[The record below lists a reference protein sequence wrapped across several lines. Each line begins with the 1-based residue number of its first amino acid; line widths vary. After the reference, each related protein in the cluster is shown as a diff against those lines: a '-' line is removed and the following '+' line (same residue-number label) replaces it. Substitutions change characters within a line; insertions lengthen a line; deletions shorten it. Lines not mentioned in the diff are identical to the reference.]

1 MTVCNQLEY
10 IIMLASTSKNDDI
23 SIEIKSEVKEMKPTK
38 YFAINPEGEFVVE
51 FVVKE
56 NFEFELQLYNVDL
69 DYNLKLENTPDLFN
83 QETSYRKLSPL
94 PKVFSFTKT
103 DQENQELTT
112 SPTQFSFIDT
122 NLEAIKNTNI
132 LRWSVSV
139 SDKSTNVSE
148 FREFRLLAI
157 SCISLEDMDYYTKDS
172 SERDTTETQNKGFTF
187 VFIIVKLEENYL
199 IRNDKM
205 LSLEYGGIVRL
216 FSNNDNNKKKGSKRP
231 DEGFIIILTLSG
243 ICKYHLK
250 MRNIYININDTQK
263 LKYPKRIYNA
273 INNNIFFEDQDRSAY
288 NLTCAYIESCLNK
301 HYFLVDTIKDEI
313 GYIELYD
320 LKTNQLVNIFQRKIL
335 NKWILLD
342 HPTSSYAISNNNK
355 LLAYVSSSIKG
366 IEIYS
371 IECGLKIADIA
382 NLYTSDKKIYNKT
395 DDKAD
400 ERTDEETDDVKIFI
414 DFFHNDEMLFI
425 YLSEDKWT
433 VWNIFGSLRASVKL
447 EKPGFAM
454 KLPLVEFGDHYKI
467 KKSNSFM
474 IVNQD
479 DKLVVYDDYIIDKYF
494 KCYKG
499 NNKQN
504 WKSLSNEYLLKN
516 DFNNKVRDLNDNE
529 SNLDKNYKILEPW
542 LLDSCGYSQYSF
554 YLGEKKKGQND
565 RLLLIGNHTI
575 QVWYIQDK
583 KRSLEF
589 IHVPLSHARSFD
601 MHKISEKELRGWE
614 LQAIKVNDFN
624 YWTGKFKLRIQ
635 NIEDPH
641 QIKIDE
647 IKMEDDEDFL
657 NVPIYACYAFK
668 YLSAYK
674 KVEWHLSKDRK
685 LKFSRILNHTRR
697 IILRF
702 VRLHPTTWRLL
713 DVRHDLM
720 NVLIETRDYELVNDI
735 LSYGK
740 STHIPQ
746 HLPWSGKK
754 NPIHTALSDPTMLAL
769 FLEYYSN
776 NATNNIGWMN
786 TVVGIIPEL
795 YSNKEMNKKED
806 GNIYCIRMK
815 LICKQLDLFSFEYIE
830 IPPEL
835 DGLLKVYV
843 PITQLIPQDSKLS
856 LKEIASDKAGDIRV
870 VPLPNFTTTERMLSD
885 VRRINRT
892 IIQKLIVLPKYLYF
906 KDEDY
911 SPFIRIIKKVDLDIL
926 CENPSLGAV
935 INWMW
940 YSSKSYWSRT
950 LYSFI
955 LYFLIYSIISWAYIA
970 HLQITGALQ
979 HFPIMTIIVLF
990 YYLSYNHIAIEL
1002 SQLYHNKKYF
1012 SDLFNLVDLSSLI
1025 IPICIFSYI
1034 LINYYTFDSGFKNAE
1049 SSETTEDGPF
1059 SNIVSAILAVY
1070 DWSSISLDAWNF
1082 WPLTLISVIGNAV
1095 KNSRRIYGYQI
1106 DFIYDFALLDRSLEF
1121 NELDSK
1127 FTDKLNIKY
1136 ICFNDDPS
1144 ITDSWKEKS
1153 EQEKSKPYPNF
1164 PKLHRSGIESW
1175 LTESCLF
1182 IWERKEETLDIKFWF
1197 D

>member
-1 MTVCNQLEY
+1 
-10 IIMLASTSKNDDI
+10 MLASTSKNDDV
-23 SIEIKSEVKEMKPTK
+23 SIEVKPEVKEMKPTK
-38 YFAINPEGEFVVE
+38 YFAINPEGDFVVE

-56 NFEFELQLYNVDL
+56 NFEFELQLYNIEL
-69 DYNLKLENTPDLFN
+69 DDSLKLENNPDLFN
-83 QETSYRKLSPL
+83 QESSYRKLSPL
-94 PKVFSFTKT
+94 SKEFSFTKT
-103 DQENQELTT
+103 DQENQEPTT
-112 SPTQFSFIDT
+112 FPTQFSFIDT

-139 SDKSTNVSE
+139 SDKSANLSE

-172 SERDTTETQNKGFTF
+172 SERDTTETKNKGFTF
-187 VFIIVKLEENYL
+187 VIIIVRLEEHYL

-216 FSNNDNNKKKGSKRP
+216 FSNNDNDKKEGSQRP
-231 DEGFIIILTLSG
+231 DERFLIILTLSG

-250 MRNIYININDTQK
+250 MRNIYININSIQK
-263 LKYPKRIYNA
+263 LKYPKRIYSA

-313 GYIELYD
+313 GYVELYD
-320 LKTNQLVNIFQRKIL
+320 LKTNQLVNIFQRTIL

-355 LLAYVSSSIKG
+355 LLAYVSSFIKG

-371 IECGLKIADIA
+371 IECGLKIAEIP
-382 NLYTSDKKIYNKT
+382 NLYTSGKKIYKKT
-395 DDKAD
+395 YDKAD
-400 ERTDEETDDVKIFI
+400 ERTEEETDDVKIFI

-433 VWNIFGSLRASVKL
+433 VWNIFGTLRASVKL
-447 EKPGFAM
+447 GKPGFVM
-454 KLPLVEFGDHYKI
+454 NLPLVEFGDHYKI
-467 KKSNSFM
+467 KQSNSFM
-474 IVNQD
+474 VVNQD
-479 DKLVVYDDYIIDKYF
+479 DKLVVYDDFIIDKYF
-494 KCYKG
+494 KYYKG
-499 NNKQN
+499 NGKQN
-504 WKSLSNEYLLKN
+504 WKSLSNEYLSTN
-516 DFNNKVRDLNDNE
+516 DFNNKARDINNNE
-529 SNLDKNYKILEPW
+529 SNLDENYKILEPW
-542 LLDSCGYSQYSF
+542 LLNSFGYSQYSF
-554 YLGEKKKGQND
+554 YLGAKKKGQND

-601 MHKISEKELRGWE
+601 MHKISEKELNGWE
-614 LQAIKVNDFN
+614 LQTIKVNDFN

-702 VRLHPTTWRLL
+702 VRLHPTNWRLL
-713 DVRHDLM
+713 DVRYDLM
-720 NVLIETRDYELVNDI
+720 NVLIETGDYELVNDI
-735 LSYGK
+735 LSFGK
-740 STHIPQ
+740 SIHIPQ
-746 HLPWSGKK
+746 HLPWSGEK
-754 NPIHTALSDPTMLAL
+754 NTIHTAFSDPTMLAL

-776 NATNNIGWMN
+776 NAANNIGWMN

-795 YSNKEMNKKED
+795 YTNEEMNRKED
-806 GNIYCIRMK
+806 ESYIYYAQK
-815 LICKQLDLFSFEYIE
+815 LFYHSCFSSKQLDLFSFEYIE

-835 DGLLKVYV
+835 DGLLKVFV

-856 LKEIASDKAGDIRV
+856 LKKIASDKAGDIRV
-870 VPLPNFTTTERMLSD
+870 VPLPNFTINERMLSD

-892 IIQKLIVLPKYLYF
+892 IIQKLLVIPKYLYF

-911 SPFIRIIKKVDLDIL
+911 SPFIRIIKKIDLDIL

-940 YSSKSYWSRT
+940 YSSK
-950 LYSFI
+950 FI
-955 LYFLIYSIISWAYIA
+955 LLGYSYYIG
-970 HLQITGALQ
+970 LG
-979 HFPIMTIIVLF
+979 
-990 YYLSYNHIAIEL
+990 
-1002 SQLYHNKKYF
+1002 
-1012 SDLFNLVDLSSLI
+1012 
-1025 IPICIFSYI
+1025 
-1034 LINYYTFDSGFKNAE
+1034 
-1049 SSETTEDGPF
+1049 ETTEEESNGPF

-1082 WPLTLISVIGNAV
+1082 WPLTLISVIGSFIFITILQNVIISFMSDGITDAV
-1095 KNSRRIYGYQI
+1095 KNSRGIYGYQI

-1127 FTDKLNIKY
+1127 FEDKLNIKY
-1136 ICFNDDPS
+1136 ICFYDDPS
-1144 ITDSWKEKS
+1144 ITSSWKEKS
-1153 EQEKSKPYPNF
+1153 EQVKSKPYPNF